1 MRWVG
6 GWNEVDE
13 MGWEWDGMVVMVVG
27 GKPACSSASY
37 TVYF

>member
-1 MRWVG
+1 MG

-13 MGWEWDGMVVMVVG
+13 MGWEWDEMVVVVG